1 MSPTSKPPVGLN
13 NPKKSLSLPFSR
25 GERAAESEQSTHIVL
40 SDTAIW
46 YHYWRVVL
54 HGPRMCSHCC
64 STPSLDQV
72 PASLILCMDSKVRAL
87 LVYAH
92 MLSCSP
98 PSTASGPR
106 VKPVTRPGFP
116 SLLVSSLQG
125 HMGPFPASSLGQGHP
140 RPSKRLPRFQ
150 TFHLDLEAQSFL
162 RFLTLTHRFLANWFY
177 FLSRTLP
184 TEDSQKWQPSPR

>member
-1 MSPTSKPPVGLN
+1 MSLLVRIPMSPTSKPPVGLN

-72 PASLILCMDSKVRAL
+72 PASLIDQLSYL
-87 LVYAH
+87 LVENDYPKYPLKNVIDMHSIMYEAYISIACVWAYRLVMNSEQADSSSDSLKTNSKLNKNNAIRELYKTHANTIAQIH
-92 MLSCSP
+92 MP
-98 PSTASGPR
+98 NKNVWKAY
-106 VKPVTRPGFP
+106 F
-116 SLLVSSLQG
+116 SL
-125 HMGPFPASSLGQGHP
+125 
-140 RPSKRLPRFQ
+140 
-150 TFHLDLEAQSFL
+150 
-162 RFLTLTHRFLANWFY
+162 
-177 FLSRTLP
+177 
-184 TEDSQKWQPSPR
+184 